1 LIAALPNPPLMNRKQ
16 WKLTASHN
24 AAALPLAVDGTAS
37 TRYDTRTSQEPG
49 MWVQVELPAETA
61 ITGLRLDATGSGGDY
76 PRGYKV
82 ELSGDGQTW
91 GKPVA
96 TGAGKTAFT
105 EIKLPPTKTKFIRI
119 TQTGSV
125 KGLFWSIHELDVLS
139 DTKGQITEGKA
150 TAKLPVVE

>member
-1 LIAALPNPPLMNRKQ
+1 MEAHRQSQRRRASPRRGRHRQHALRH
-16 WKLTASHN
+16 A
-24 AAALPLAVDGTAS
+24 
-37 TRYDTRTSQEPG
+37 
-49 MWVQVELPAETA
+49 PAETA

-82 ELSGDGQTW
+82 ELSADGQTW

-96 TGAGKTAFT
+96 TGEGKTALT

-125 KGLFWSIHELDVLS
+125 KGLFWSIHELDILGE
-139 DTKGQITEGKA
+139 GQGKITEGKA
-150 TAKLPVVE
+150 TAKKLDPKDFQ